1 MCRSDAWERYG
12 GIALRLLPCTTMARK
27 VCRMAL
33 LDEIMAHNARFVADR
48 ERPITKQ
55 PAKRIALFTCMDTRL
70 VEFLEPAMGVGRGDA
85 KVIKNAG
92 NTLIDPT
99 GGVIRSLVVA
109 IFALGC
115 EELYVIGHK
124 DCGMAQID
132 EAELRRRMLTRG
144 VPAEAIDALQPSLR
158 EWLGAFHD
166 PNGNVVR
173 VVEMIK
179 RNPLFPGDV
188 PIHGLMFDPLS
199 GRLEALI
206 NGYEAAGA

>member
-1 MCRSDAWERYG
+1 
-12 GIALRLLPCTTMARK
+12 MAF
-27 VCRMAL
+27 
-33 LDEIMAHNARFVADR
+33 LDEIMAHNRRFVADR

-55 PAKRIALFTCMDTRL
+55 PAKKIAVFTCMDTRL
-70 VEFLEPAMGVGRGDA
+70 VEFLEPAMGVRRGDA

-109 IFALGC
+109 VFALGC
-115 EELYVIGHK
+115 EEIYVIGHK

-132 EAELRRRMLTRG
+132 EVQLRGRMLARG
-144 VPAEAIDALQPSLR
+144 VPPEAIDALQPSLR

-166 PNGNVVR
+166 PDGNVLR

-179 RNPLFPGDV
+179 RNPLFPGDIPV
-188 PIHGLMFDPLS
+188 HGLMFDPVS
-199 GRLEALI
+199 GGLEVLMD
-206 NGYEAAGA
+206 GYEAAGAQGCAPPRGGHHP